1 MSPEVVSIHADN
13 ELCAR
18 NFKTLP
24 FTCMPCCQAKANVT
38 CDSVTLTA
46 LSRRRNIRTAEATP
60 LFRKMLWPFP
70 GNHIG
75 PNGIPYNTTAYNAG
89 KRRIGSCCKDTDR
102 FRILWVR
109 VLFGSTQLTTNTEE
123 RSSRRLYKFP
133 IFEKNSRFYS

>member
-1 MSPEVVSIHADN
+1 MHSTESHSNFICCTRYSEFSSKFDMSPEVVSIHVEN

-60 LFRKMLWPFP
+60 LFRKMPWPFP

-75 PNGIPYNTTAYNAG
+75 PNGIPYNMTAYNAG
-89 KRRIGSCCKDTDR
+89 KRRIGSCCKDKDG
-102 FRILWVR
+102 I
-109 VLFGSTQLTTNTEE
+109 
-123 RSSRRLYKFP
+123 RL
-133 IFEKNSRFYS
+133 R